1 MHCLRYIRVP
11 SLLEISVHLRLLLV
25 SFLFQLFPFLRDF
38 LLYFP
43 SMRSLHVDR
52 ELLVRMSLATR
63 LLYLAVA
70 VLEVTL
76 VTFVDP
82 SYNLYGCSIIAISA
96 IALAAPLLV
105 AENWGSFFR
114 LVSALVTAFKRAHS
128 VWWWWLL
135 HAC

>member
-1 MHCLRYIRVP
+1 MHRLRCDIRVP

-52 ELLVRMSLATR
+52 ELLVRMSLTR

-70 VLEVTL
+70 ILEVTL
-76 VTFVDP
+76 VTFDDP
-82 SYNLYGCSIIAISA
+82 S
-96 IALAAPLLV
+96 
-105 AENWGSFFR
+105 
-114 LVSALVTAFKRAHS
+114 
-128 VWWWWLL
+128 
-135 HAC
+135 